1 MVDIFT
7 KFTQVV
13 TLKGKTE
20 PEVLEGI
27 QECLKL
33 MKRKP
38 KSMYMD
44 SEGAFVGKV
53 TKAYFERENIEYF
66 LHEAMLR
73 LLRDKSAQSKNCYTG
88 V

>member
-7 KFTQVV
+7 KYTQVV

-20 PEVLEGI
+20 PEVFEGI
-27 QECLKL
+27 QECLNL

-38 KSMYMD
+38 ESMYMD

-66 LHEAMLR
+66 F
-73 LLRDKSAQSKNCYTG
+73 YTRPRFG
-88 V
+88 C